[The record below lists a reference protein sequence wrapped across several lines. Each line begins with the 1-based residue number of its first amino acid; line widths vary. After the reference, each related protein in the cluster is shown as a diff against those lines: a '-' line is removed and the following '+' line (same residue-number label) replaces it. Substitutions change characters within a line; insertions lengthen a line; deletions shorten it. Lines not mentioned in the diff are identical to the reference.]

1 MNIYLIV
8 TFAIMMLM
16 AIGWFWKMRHQQ
28 VNAVASIVTVIGVL
42 GTFFGIA
49 IGLYQFDT
57 ENIAT
62 SVPKLLEGLKI
73 AFITSILGI
82 AGSIFLKWSA
92 LNNRKKQ
99 AASEETYTGATVDD
113 LAGLLRNILDV
124 EQEEGKE
131 TRETLRS
138 IEKSLTGEGDSTVL
152 TQLQKLR
159 TTFSDKQDDLIRAF
173 NEFAD
178 QMAENNTKALIE
190 ALEEV
195 MRDFNTKINEQ
206 FGDNFKQLNEAV
218 GRINE
223 WQEQY
228 RQQMN
233 ELAAQFQVAA
243 ASIEKSRESLEIIA
257 ERSETIVS
265 SSERL
270 NPILQALQHQIQQLN
285 NHLTAFSALADNASN
300 AFPIIEERL
309 NQLTDDFSTVVKK
322 TIDDSHVSMQ
332 SQREALT
339 NQSQQLETMVE
350 NTTRHI
356 QEQTE
361 DIFQKT
367 TARIEEVIKSTFQGL
382 KGSLE
387 DQSQQLQSIVTETN
401 QGLENTLRTQSG
413 QLETMVGSTSGQL
426 QKLTNDF
433 STVVKETIDDSH
445 VSMQNQRKTLTNQS
459 QQLET
464 MVETTSRHIQ
474 EQTEDIFEKTTI
486 RIEEVIDSTFQG
498 LKDSLVSQSQ
508 QLQSTIISTNQGLE
522 NTLRNQSAQLETMV
536 GNISGQLQKLSDD
549 FSTVAQETIDD
560 SHASMQSQ
568 REALNEFSKVIRES
582 IDNSHEDM
590 VRQRLALQDFTGRI
604 EGVIQSTH
612 QGLENTLKETNQGL
626 ENTLQAQSRQ
636 LSTETERI
644 FRESGERMTQ
654 QIQILD
660 TALQEELTKA
670 LESLGS
676 QLTSLSRQFVDDY
689 SPLTEKLR
697 DVVQMAS
704 SVPQTPRNQ
713 GRQ

>member
-8 TFAIMMLM
+8 TFAIIMLM

-131 TRETLRS
+131 TRETLHS
-138 IEKSLTGEGDSTVL
+138 IERSLTGEGDSTVL

-206 FGDNFKQLNEAV
+206 FGNNFKQLNEAV

-233 ELAAQFQVAA
+233 ELAAEFWIAA
-243 ASIEKSRESLEIIA
+243 ESIEKSRQSLEIIA
-257 ERSETIVS
+257 ERSHTIVS
-265 SSERL
+265 SAERL
-270 NPILQALQHQIQQLN
+270 SPILEAIQHQIDQFEANLE
-285 NHLTAFSALADNASN
+285 AFHALADNARN
-300 AFPIIEERL
+300 AFPIIEGRL
-309 NQLTDDFSTVVKK
+309 TRLTTRFSNTVEQ
-322 TIDDSHVSMQ
+322 TIDDSDKAMQ
-332 SQREALT
+332 DQREALVD
-339 NQSQQLETMVE
+339 QSQQLE
-350 NTTRHI
+350 
-356 QEQTE
+356 
-361 DIFQKT
+361 
-367 TARIEEVIKSTFQGL
+367 
-382 KGSLE
+382 
-387 DQSQQLQSIVTETN
+387 ET
-401 QGLENTLRTQSG
+401 
-413 QLETMVGSTSGQL
+413 
-426 QKLTNDF
+426 
-433 STVVKETIDDSH
+433 VKES
-445 VSMQNQRKTLTNQS
+445 
-459 QQLET
+459 
-464 MVETTSRHIQ
+464 
-474 EQTEDIFEKTTI
+474 I
-486 RIEEVIDSTFQG
+486 R
-498 LKDSLVSQSQ
+498 LM
-508 QLQSTIISTNQGLE
+508 
-522 NTLRNQSAQLETMV
+522 A
-536 GNISGQLQKLSDD
+536 
-549 FSTVAQETIDD
+549 
-560 SHASMQSQ
+560 
-568 REALNEFSKVIRES
+568 
-582 IDNSHEDM
+582 
-590 VRQRLALQDFTGRI
+590 
-604 EGVIQSTH
+604 
-612 QGLENTLKETNQGL
+612 
-626 ENTLQAQSRQ
+626 
-636 LSTETERI
+636 
-644 FRESGERMTQ
+644 Q
-654 QIQILD
+654 QITVLD
-660 TALQEELTKA
+660 TALQTELTKA

-697 DVVQMAS
+697 DVVQIAN
-704 SVPQTPRNQ
+704 SVPQTPRY
-713 GRQ
+713 RQRQ

>member
-257 ERSETIVS
+257 ERSESIVS

-309 NQLTDDFSTVVKK
+309 NQLTNDFSTVVKK

-332 SQREALT
+332 NQREALT

-445 VSMQNQRKTLTNQS
+445 VSMQNQRKALTNQS

-464 MVETTSRHIQ
+464 MVENTSRHIQ

-568 REALNEFSKVIRES
+568 REALNEFSKMIRES